1 MWKNL
6 YEFYKDRCAC
16 FSSNIFFNNKVTYM
30 EAFKLVEERCAF
42 LLSQG
47 YKKGDVIG
55 ILAKSDHEWVI
66 TYMAITSIG
75 AIALPLDVN
84 LPAGNYPEML
94 KKLKA
99 KALFISDEFK
109 GMVKGI
115 KTFSVSLDKS
125 LEKKKKAKIPAVKEN
140 DPACYLFTSGTTG
153 TPKIVML
160 THKNIFATAWSTSE
174 VSYMSEKDVMLCIL
188 PLYHVYALDACFV
201 GPFARGS
208 SFIYQTSLKG
218 PDIMKSLAENPI
230 TIFPAAPILWEMFM
244 DGILNKVKAQSNAK
258 YRVFKF
264 FLEYGGL
271 MRKIGLTAIV
281 NKIFD
286 PIHEVFGK
294 SHRFFISG
302 GAPLKDK
309 YRKYYKNMGF
319 TLIEGYGLSETT
331 GPITLPDPENNITG
345 SVGKP
350 TPGNEAKIKNIN
362 EDGIGEVWLRGDSV
376 MPGYY
381 KNEKANKEVFDDEGF
396 FNTGDLGK
404 IDRAGNLFL
413 TGRVKNVIV
422 LSSGKNV
429 YPEEL
434 ESFYKQ
440 SPLIE
445 EIAVFGLEKDG
456 SEKVY
461 AVIVP
466 VEKNAASYSSI
477 KSEVDR
483 LNKGLPGYKAVTDFA
498 ISFDKLPANS
508 ARKIVYREIIDL
520 LKKGIFQ
527 ESEDDSATL
536 LAELKGT
543 TQEEEIIVEYLKEK
557 LKAKTLYAKESLADM
572 GLDSL
577 SLVDLT
583 VFLEEKLKIS
593 IDLERMKSLDT
604 LEQVLQYLSSLD
616 KGSNTNLSQRLF
628 EGEITEKPLLIFNP
642 ILYIWIGL
650 IKLICHFV
658 IKTEIVNKEKL
669 LCDNC
674 IMIANHSSYLDLIL
688 MTYAMPVK
696 NIKNTY
702 AIGNIKVSIIRFI
715 FPGMPVIWIDYSKNT
730 NEVFKRSADLLRQGK
745 SVMIFPEGTRTKTGL
760 INDFKQG
767 AAFLAKNIGKQILPI
782 AINGAYDV
790 WPPHKT
796 FPAVFSGK
804 KTQIIA
810 GETIKPEKY
819 KTVEALNKKMYK
831 EIKDMTDTEINKK

>member
-6 YEFYKDRCAC
+6 YDFYKDRCEH
-16 FSSNIFFNNKVTYM
+16 FSNNILFNNTITYN
-30 EAFKLVEERCAF
+30 EAFQLAEQRIAF
-42 LLSQG
+42 LQAQG
-47 YKKGDVIG
+47 FKKGDVIG
-55 ILAKSDHEWVI
+55 LLAKSNYEWVI

-75 AIALPLDVN
+75 AIVLPLDTN
-84 LPAGNYPEML
+84 LPADTYPAML
-94 KKLKA
+94 KKLNTKA
-99 KALFISDEFK
+99 VFISDEFK
-109 GMVKGI
+109 KTVKDI
-115 KTFSVSLDKS
+115 TTFSVSINKSMDK
-125 LEKKKKAKIPAVKEN
+125 KTKIKIPAVKET

-160 THKNIFATAWSTSE
+160 THKNIFATARSTAE
-174 VSYMSEKDVMLCIL
+174 VSYMSQKDVMLCIL

-201 GPFARGS
+201 GPFAAGS

-218 PDIMKSLAENPI
+218 PDIMKSLADYPI

-244 DGILNKVKAQSNAK
+244 DAILNKVKGESNAK
-258 YRVFKF
+258 YKLFTF
-264 FLEYGGL
+264 FLEYGGI
-271 MRKIGLTAIV
+271 MRKIGLGSVV

-286 PIHEVFGK
+286 PIHEVFGR

-331 GPITLPDPENNITG
+331 GPITLPDVRNNVIG
-345 SVGKP
+345 SVGKA

-362 EDGIGEVWLRGDSV
+362 EDGIGEVWLRGVSV

-381 KNEKANKEVFDDEGF
+381 KNEKENKEVFDEDGF
-396 FNTGDLGK
+396 YNTGDLGR
-404 IDRAGNLFL
+404 IDKNGNLFL

-440 SPLIE
+440 STLIE
-445 EIAVFGLEKDG
+445 EIAVFGRVKG
-456 SEKVY
+456 NSEKAY

-466 VEKNAASYSSI
+466 VEKNNESYSKI
-477 KSEVDR
+477 KGEIEK

-520 LKKGIFQ
+520 LNQGVFQ
-527 ESEDDSATL
+527 ESENDSTTL
-536 LAELKGT
+536 LTELEGT
-543 TQEEEIIVEYLKEK
+543 TQEESIIVEYLKEK
-557 LKAKTLYAKESLADM
+557 MEAKTLYAKESLADM

-577 SLVDLT
+577 ALVDLT

-593 IDLERMKSLDT
+593 IDLEKMKNLNT

-616 KGSNTNLSQRLF
+616 KGSSTTISQRLF
-628 EGEITEKPLLIFNP
+628 EGEITEKPLRIFNP
-642 ILYIWIGL
+642 ILYIWIGI
-650 IKLICHFV
+650 IKFVCHF
-658 IKTEIVNKEKL
+658 ILKTKIVNKEKL
-669 LCDNC
+669 LYENC
-674 IMIANHSSYLDLIL
+674 IMMANHSSYLDLIL
-688 MTYAMPVK
+688 MVYALPVK
-696 NIKNTY
+696 AIKNTY
-702 AIGNIKVSIIRFI
+702 ALGNIKVSIIRFI
-715 FPGMPVIWIDYSKNT
+715 FPGMPVIWIHPSKNT
-730 NEVFKRSADLLRQGK
+730 NEILKRSADLLRQGK
-745 SVMIFPEGTRTKTGL
+745 SVMIFPEGTRTKTGS

-767 AAFLAKNIGKQILPI
+767 AAFLAKNIGKKILPV
-782 AINGAYDV
+782 AITGTFDV

-796 FPAVFSGK
+796 FPSVFSGK
-804 KTQIIA
+804 KTQIIVGDRIDPA
-810 GETIKPEKY
+810 KHKS
-819 KTVEALNKKMYK
+819 VEALNKKMFK
-831 EIKDMTDTEINKK
+831 EIKGLLDTEIN

>member
-6 YEFYKDRCAC
+6 YEFYKDRCEL
-16 FSSNIFFNNKVTYM
+16 FSSNIIFNNTITYA
-30 EAFKLVEERCAF
+30 EAFQLVEQRIAF
-42 LLSQG
+42 LQAQG

-55 ILAKSDHEWVI
+55 LLAQSNYEWVI

-75 AIALPLDVN
+75 AIVLPLDTN
-84 LPAGNYPEML
+84 LPANTYPEML
-94 KKLKA
+94 KKLNTRA
-99 KALFISDEFK
+99 VFISDEFK
-109 GMVKGI
+109 KTLKGI
-115 KTFSVSLDKS
+115 KTFSVSINKSIDKNT
-125 LEKKKKAKIPAVKEN
+125 KIKIPAVKET

-160 THKNIFATAWSTSE
+160 THKNIFATARSTAE
-174 VSYMSEKDVMLCIL
+174 VVSMSERDVMLCIL

-201 GPFARGS
+201 GPFVAGS

-218 PDIMKSLAENPI
+218 PDIMKSLADHPI

-244 DGILNKVKAQSNAK
+244 DAILNRVKAESNAK
-258 YRVFKF
+258 YKLFTF
-264 FLEYGGL
+264 FLEYGNVL
-271 MRKIGLTAIV
+271 RKIGLGMIV

-286 PIHEVFGK
+286 PVHEIFGR

-309 YRKYYKNMGF
+309 YRKYYRNMGF

-331 GPITLPDPENNITG
+331 GPIMLSDVKNNIIG
-345 SVGKP
+345 SVGKA

-381 KNEKANKEVFDDEGF
+381 KNEKENKKVFDEDGF
-396 FNTGDLGK
+396 YNTGDLGRMDK
-404 IDRAGNLFL
+404 DGNLFL

-445 EIAVFGLEKDG
+445 EIAVFGLEKSG
-456 SEKVY
+456 TEKVY

-466 VEKNAASYSSI
+466 VEKNAASYSKI
-477 KSEVDR
+477 KSEIEK

-520 LKKGIFQ
+520 LNQGVFQ
-527 ESEDDSATL
+527 ESENDSATL
-536 LAELKGT
+536 LAELEGT
-543 TQEEEIIVEYLKEK
+543 TQEENIIVEYLKEK
-557 LKAKTLYAKESLADM
+557 MDAKTLYAKESLADM

-577 SLVDLT
+577 ALVDLT

-593 IDLERMKSLDT
+593 IDLEKMKSLNT
-604 LEQVLQYLSSLD
+604 LEEVLQYLSSLD
-616 KGSNTNLSQRLF
+616 KGSSTTISQRLF
-628 EGEITEKPLLIFNP
+628 EGEITEKPLKILNP
-642 ILYIWIGL
+642 VLYFWIGI
-650 IKLICHFV
+650 IKFVCHF
-658 IKTEIVNKEKL
+658 ILKTKIVNKEKL
-669 LCDNC
+669 LYENC
-674 IMIANHSSYLDLIL
+674 IMMANHCSYLDLIL
-688 MTYAMPVK
+688 MVYALPVK
-696 NIKNTY
+696 AIKNTY

-715 FPGMPVIWIDYSKNT
+715 FPKMPVIWIDPSKNT
-730 NEVFKRSADLLRQGK
+730 NEIFKRSADLLRQGK
-745 SVMIFPEGTRTKTGL
+745 SIMIFPEGTRTKTGT
-760 INDFKQG
+760 INEFKQG
-767 AAFLAKNIGKQILPI
+767 AAFLAKNIGKKILPI
-782 AINGAYDV
+782 AITGTFDV
-790 WPPHKT
+790 WPPDKK
-796 FPAVFSGK
+796 FPSLFSGK
-804 KTQIIA
+804 NTQIVA
-810 GETIKPEKY
+810 GNTIDPDKY
-819 KTVEALNKKMYK
+819 KSVEALNKKMYNEIKGMLDK
-831 EIKDMTDTEINKK
+831 EIN